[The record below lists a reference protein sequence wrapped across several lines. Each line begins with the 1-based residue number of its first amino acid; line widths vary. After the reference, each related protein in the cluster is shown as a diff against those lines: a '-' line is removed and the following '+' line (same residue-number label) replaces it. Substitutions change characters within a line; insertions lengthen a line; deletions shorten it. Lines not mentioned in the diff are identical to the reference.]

1 MRGRIWEIDAMRGL
15 AIVLMIAFHLVYNLS
30 EFYRFPIDYRSGFWL
45 IIARAAVL
53 LFMTTAGIS
62 STFSRSNLRRG
73 RSVLLYGLAVTLA
86 TWMFNPQAYI
96 RFGILHF
103 MGIGMMLYHFLRKIP
118 VNMLIMLGAALLIL
132 GPIVTGS
139 LVESPYLFP
148 LGLVP
153 AGFVS
158 TDYYPLVP
166 WYGFF
171 LWGAAIGKQYYPE
184 GKSLLSV
191 TPNHRLLPF
200 LGRHSLYIYLVHQP
214 LLLVT
219 LGLFF
224 S

>member
-1 MRGRIWEIDAMRGL
+1 MRGRIWEIDSMRGL

-30 EFYRFPIDYRSGFWL
+30 EFYGFPIDYRSGFWL
-45 IIARAAVL
+45 VVARVAVL
-53 LFMTTAGIS
+53 LFMVTAGVS

-73 RSVLLYGLAVTLA
+73 RSVFLYGLAVTAA
-86 TWMFNPQAYI
+86 TWVFDPTAYV

-103 MGIGMMLYHFLRKIP
+103 MGLGMMLYHFFRKLPTNFLVI
-118 VNMLIMLGAALLIL
+118 LGAGLLIL

-158 TDYYPLVP
+158 TDYYPLIP

-171 LWGAAIGKQYYPE
+171 LWGAAIGKHYYPE
-184 GKSLLSV
+184 AKSLLNNS
-191 TPNHRLLPF
+191 PKHRLLPF
-200 LGRHSLYIYLVHQP
+200 LGRHSLYIYLAHQP
-214 LLLVT
+214 LLLVG
-219 LGLFF
+219 LGLIF